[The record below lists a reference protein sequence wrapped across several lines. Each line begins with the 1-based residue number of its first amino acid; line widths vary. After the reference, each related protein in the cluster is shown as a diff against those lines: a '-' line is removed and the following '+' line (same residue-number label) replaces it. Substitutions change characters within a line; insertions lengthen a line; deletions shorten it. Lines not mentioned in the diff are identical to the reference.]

1 MGQASEGT
9 RIYRGL
15 RRRINRGKPLDSYPF
30 LSGDSY
36 FYSCQFYFES
46 GMLLK
51 VPSMPGRIQKDKS
64 LFVTVGKLGKF
75 LQFLEENPEEK
86 YADFSLILH
95 NGDDVISE
103 NFHALLLNRFR
114 KIYAVNLLVNSQ
126 SSTPIPIGLENRNY
140 FTNGIPKDFVKLI
153 EPGLK
158 ITPDRDILL
167 LQAFSI
173 HTNRTEREACNRI
186 AVQLGSK
193 TLENSSPSNYRKALL
208 ESKYVLSPAGNGFD
222 CHRTWEAMYLGAI
235 PIVRRVHWPFTNMN
249 LPVLLI
255 DEWEDLLTLDLD
267 AIYVQRNPTWSE
279 DFWNSFYND

>member
-86 YADFSLILH
+86 YADLMMLFL
-95 NGDDVISE
+95 
-103 NFHALLLNRFR
+103 
-114 KIYAVNLLVNSQ
+114 
-126 SSTPIPIGLENRNY
+126 
-140 FTNGIPKDFVKLI
+140 
-153 EPGLK
+153 
-158 ITPDRDILL
+158 
-167 LQAFSI
+167 
-173 HTNRTEREACNRI
+173 RT
-186 AVQLGSK
+186 
-193 TLENSSPSNYRKALL
+193 
-208 ESKYVLSPAGNGFD
+208 FM
-222 CHRTWEAMYLGAI
+222 H
-235 PIVRRVHWPFTNMN
+235 
-249 LPVLLI
+249 
-255 DEWEDLLTLDLD
+255 
-267 AIYVQRNPTWSE
+267 
-279 DFWNSFYND
+279 FY

>member
-1 MGQASEGT
+1 MGRADEVTSV
-9 RIYRGL
+9 YRGL
-15 RRRINRGKPLDSYPF
+15 RRRFNGGKPLDSYPF

-46 GMLLK
+46 GVLRK

-64 LFVTVGKLGKF
+64 LFVTVGKLQHF
-75 LQFLEENPEEK
+75 IQFLEESPEEK
-86 YADFSLILH
+86 YVDFSLILH
-95 NGDDVISE
+95 NGDDVIAE

-114 KIYAVNLLVNSQ
+114 KIYAVNLMMSTQ

-140 FTNGIPKDFVKLI
+140 FTNGIPKDFTKLI
-153 EPGLK
+153 ESGLK
-158 ITPDRDILL
+158 IAEGRNILL
-167 LQAFSI
+167 LQAFSL
-173 HTNRTEREACNRI
+173 HTNRSEREACNRI

-193 TLENSSPSNYRKALL
+193 TLENSSPSSYRKALS
-208 ESKYVLSPAGNGFD
+208 ESRYVLSPAGNGFD

-235 PIVRRVHWPFTNMN
+235 PIVRREHWPFINKS

-267 AIYVQRNPTWSE
+267 AISVPCNLTWSE
-279 DFWNSFYND
+279 DFWNSFYSD

>member
-1 MGQASEGT
+1 MGQTDEVT

-46 GMLLK
+46 GVILK
-51 VPSMPGRIQKDKS
+51 VPSMSGRIQKDKS

-103 NFHALLLNRFR
+103 NFHALLLKRFR
-114 KIYAVNLLVNSQ
+114 KIYAVNLLTSTP
-126 SSTPIPIGLENRNY
+126 SSIPIPIGLENRNY
-140 FTNGIPKDFVKLI
+140 FTNGIPKDFAKMI
-153 EPGLK
+153 EHGLK
-158 ITPDRDILL
+158 IGEARDILF
-167 LQAFSI
+167 LQAFSV
-173 HTNRTEREACNRI
+173 HTNRSERAACKRI
-186 AVQLGSK
+186 AKRLGSK
-193 TLENSSPSNYRKALL
+193 TLGSSSPSNYRKALS
-208 ESKYVLSPAGNGFD
+208 ESRYVLSPAGNGFD

-235 PIVRRVHWPFTNMN
+235 PIVRRAHWPFTNKN
-249 LPVLLI
+249 LPVIVI

-267 AIYVQRNPTWSE
+267 ATSVPRNPTWSE